1 MKSIWF
7 LGVVLGLAWAQSIQV
22 EVKGELAQVEAQALA
37 ALKAN
42 GLEPDRVLNL
52 GGQIRQIT
60 GASFPDYHLVVLK
73 PEAGSL
79 AAASKNPMAAIIL
92 PPTVYV
98 HAAKAGVITVGTF
111 DGRLMFRLLGVAG
124 PETDG
129 LTSRLEAS
137 LSRLGKPE
145 RIAPAA
151 MPDPKGGMMPALLYF
166 VSGAKA
172 EDMVLLLEGELTAR
186 GLNLTPNLKVG
197 PVTVIMPCKS
207 EWARIMFSVQPAG
220 GFAAPCRFFAADVP
234 NGALVGAIEPMLM
247 SIMPGVM
254 GSPAVAMLQEAK
266 RVITEVLEATGGKP
280 YRPAQ

>member
-1 MKSIWF
+1 MKRFWV

-22 EVKGELAQVEAQALA
+22 EVKGELAQVETQALA

-42 GLEPDRVLNL
+42 GLEPDRILNL

-60 GASFPDYHLVVLK
+60 GAAFPDYHLVVLK

-79 AAASKNPMAAIIL
+79 AAASKNPMAAIVL

-98 HAAKAGVITVGTF
+98 HAAKAGVTTVGTF
-111 DGRLMFRLLGVAG
+111 DGRLMFSLLGVAG

-137 LSRLGKPE
+137 LGRLGKLE
-145 RIAPAA
+145 RIAPAM
-151 MPDPKGGMMPALLYF
+151 MPDPKSGMMPALLYF

-207 EWARIMFSVQPAG
+207 EWARVMFSTQPAG
-220 GFAAPCRFFAADVP
+220 GFAAPCRFFAVDMP
-234 NGALVGAIEPMLM
+234 GGALVGAIEPMLM
-247 SIMPGVM
+247 TIMPGVM
-254 GSPAVAMLQEAK
+254 GSPAVAMLQEARK
-266 RVITEVLEATGGKP
+266 TIREVLESTGGVP
-280 YRPAQ
+280 YRPGQ